1 MKKRVLIGGMLALVL
16 AFGMVTGCSTFA
28 TVPASGGAEYE
39 ILGYL
44 GSSYGSHDEAFT
56 AAKQQYPEAQGVVIV
71 TGKAD
76 NNLIPQKLVYGFYA
90 IKFVKGAAAKKGLFG
105 LF

>member
-1 MKKRVLIGGMLALVL
+1 MKKRVLIGGMLALAL

-28 TVPASGGAEYE
+28 TVSASGGAEYE

-44 GSSYGSHDEAFT
+44 GDGYASHSAAFE
-56 AAKQQYPEAQGVVIV
+56 AAKQQYPEAQAVVIV

-76 NNLIPQKLVYGFYA
+76 NNLIPQKLVYGYYA
-90 IKFVKGAAAKKGLFG
+90 VKFVKGTAKKGLLPF
-105 LF
+105 